1 MNKLLFS
8 ILIFLGL
15 TIYQSIFQPAFAKR
29 IALVIGNNEYANV
42 SKLQKAVN
50 DANALAATLEDLKFK
65 VIQENNADRMTMNRL
80 LGRIAAEIQVGDEV
94 VFYFSG
100 HGVSVDGQNY
110 LLPID
115 IPQVIP
121 SLEHSLS
128 KEAFSEDEIISLLQK
143 KGARVSVLIIDACRN
158 NPFPKEGTRNV
169 GRSVGLERAGAPKG
183 TFILYSAGLGQEALD
198 RLGDDDKNP
207 NSVFTRKLLPLLRQ
221 PGLSISNMAKG
232 LRVEVED
239 LAVKANPPYQN
250 HRQFPAYYD
259 QLRGR
264 FFFLPGEHN
273 KSGKRKVIDFSADE
287 TLWKTIENSTK
298 LSDFKFYLKEHPKGR
313 YSSVAKLKV
322 KKLKETEVAIGIFP
336 DKKPFTR
343 SYNPGDTFKD
353 CDDCP
358 EMVVVPPGTFMM
370 GSPKSEKK
378 HDKNEEPRHNV
389 TIPAKFAVGK
399 FEITRAQFAAF
410 VNETG
415 HNVGNKCRAYQN
427 VELEYRLN
435 GSFENPVFH
444 QEDTHPVVCVNWDD
458 AKAYVKWL
466 NTKIE
471 GSPYKLLS
479 EAEWEYVARA
489 KSTTAYN
496 FGPREKDLCK
506 HGNGADKSSLKLWYW
521 SNKKCKDGYVY
532 TSPVGLFAENN
543 FGVYDMHGNVWEWVE
558 DCWHQ
563 NYHGAPKDGTAWTK
577 GGECSK
583 RVLRGGSF
591 SDSPGMV
598 RSAIR
603 DSGDSV
609 SRMISSGFRV
619 SRTLD

>member
-15 TIYQSIFQPAFAKR
+15 TIYQSISQPAFAKR

-169 GRSVGLERAGAPKG
+169 GRSVGLERAVAPKG

-298 LSDFKFYLKEHPKGR
+298 LSDFKFYLEEYPKGL
-313 YSSVAKLKV
+313 YSSVAKLKI
-322 KKLKETEVAIGIFP
+322 KQLKETDVAIGVYP
-336 DKKPFTR
+336 DKKSLTR
-343 SYNPGDTFKD
+343 SYQPGDKFKD
-353 CDDCP
+353 CIDCP
-358 EMVVVPPGTFMM
+358 EMVVVPAGDFMM
-370 GSPKSEKK
+370 GSPESEKERR
-378 HDKNEEPRHNV
+378 DDEGPRHKV

-399 FEITRAQFAAF
+399 FEITRVQYATF
-410 VNETG
+410 VNETN
-415 HNVGNKCRAYQN
+415 HEAEDKCWTYEDD
-427 VELEYRLN
+427 VVSYR
-435 GSFENPVFH
+435 SQRSYKNPAFDQDH
-444 QEDTHPVVCVNWDD
+444 THPVVCVNWND
-458 AKAYVKWL
+458 AKAYVRWL
-466 NTKIE
+466 SRITKKT
-471 GSPYKLLS
+471 YRLLS

-489 KSTTAYN
+489 KTDTPFWWGDSISTSQANY
-496 FGPREKDLCK
+496 D
-506 HGNGADKSSLKLWYW
+506 GN
-521 SNKKCKDGYVY
+521 YVY
-532 TSPVGLFAENN
+532 NGSKGKYHKKTVPVDSFEANQFGLYNL
-543 FGVYDMHGNVWEWVE
+543 HGNVLEWVE
-558 DCWHQ
+558 DCWHDS
-563 NYHGAPKDGTAWTK
+563 YHGAPEDGTAWTK
-577 GGECSK
+577 GEGCIN
-583 RVLRGGSF
+583 RVLRGGSWG
-591 SDSPGMV
+591 SHPDV
-598 RSAIR
+598 LRSAYR
-603 DSGDSV
+603 GWSDMS
-609 SRMISSGFRV
+609 SRNNYIGFRV
-619 SRTLD
+619 ARTLD